1 MEAPSFRSRQLAS
14 PRRASSIRL
23 TLSQR
28 SGLLMMQQITPSPR
42 TVRTT
47 TVASVGVPIRES

>member
-1 MEAPSFRSRQLAS
+1 MRF
-14 PRRASSIRL
+14 

-28 SGLLMMQQITPSPR
+28 SGLLMIQQITPSPR
-42 TVRTT
+42 TARTT